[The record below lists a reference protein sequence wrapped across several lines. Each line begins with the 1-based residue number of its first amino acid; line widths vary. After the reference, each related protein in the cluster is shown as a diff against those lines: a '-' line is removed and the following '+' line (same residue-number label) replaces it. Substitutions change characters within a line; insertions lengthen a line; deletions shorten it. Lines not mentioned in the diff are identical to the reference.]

1 MTTALPTLLV
11 FLLLLPLLYY
21 FLTPSSLTGIPNA
34 TPCLPIV
41 GNAIHFG
48 INPVKFLKTQRARH
62 GDVFLVNLA
71 IIKIIFF
78 LGPEGTNAI
87 LKGTEKGGISF
98 WDALKFVIGGAVN
111 KGTPRARSLGI
122 RLTLQSLHFL
132 ASGLFDYSAML
143 SWSRG
148 PEYWV
153 G

>member
-1 MTTALPTLLV
+1 MTTTLPTLLA
-11 FLLLLPLLYY
+11 FLVLLPILYY
-21 FLTPSSLTGIPNA
+21 FLTPTSLPGIPNA
-34 TPCLPIV
+34 TPNLPII

-48 INPVKFLKTQRARH
+48 LNPVNFLKTQRARH

-111 KGTPRARSLGI
+111 KGNPPPPLPPHPPPHHYTIPPKRSVSFSFNI
-122 RLTLQSLHFL
+122 TSCIV
-132 ASGLFDYSAML
+132 AMFFF
-143 SWSRG
+143 S
-148 PEYWV
+148 
-153 G
+153 